1 MHWIVDLFLVL
12 LPPNYR
18 VVETNVPL
26 CSSAGKSNQNLINQ
40 LCRQHGGVLHTSVL
54 SDVSFNPVL
63 PSNAG
68 FILSVSYGPILF
80 HFYSILD
87 EVSSRGLVWKLHI
100 AL

>member
-1 MHWIVDLFLVL
+1 VL
-12 LPPNYR
+12 ICTKVKP
-18 VVETNVPL
+18 
-26 CSSAGKSNQNLINQ
+26 KSDQEHLGLTANQ

-63 PSNAG
+63 PSNGG